1 MACSRTLAYKHLST
15 QSRSQATYFTN
26 QATLFTNTLRYERAR
41 KTDKS
46 KDTVRRASD
55 QVKNYT
61 NAVSEAVKR
70 NEKNQE

>member
-1 MACSRTLAYKHLST
+1 MACSRTFYTCT

-26 QATLFTNTLRYERAR
+26 QATLFTNILRYDRAR